1 MSSLPEEQND
11 QPNQPAPPAQTAPPA
26 QAAPAAKG
34 SDDNLMAALSY
45 IFLLSVV
52 MLLVKK
58 DSDYVQFHA
67 KQGTVLFIG
76 EVILGVVGSFTWFLF
91 VLWDLVWVLF
101 VIVSIIGFYR
111 AYRGER
117 YRLPVVADL
126 ADKIKI

>member
-1 MSSLPEEQND
+1 LPEEQND

>member
-1 MSSLPEEQND
+1 MPEEQND

>member
-1 MSSLPEEQND
+1 MPEEQND

-91 VLWDLVWVLF
+91 YLWDLVWLLF
-101 VIVSIIGFYR
+101 VIVSIIGFYQ

>member
-1 MSSLPEEQND
+1 MPEEQND

-91 VLWDLVWVLF
+91 YLWDLVWLLF